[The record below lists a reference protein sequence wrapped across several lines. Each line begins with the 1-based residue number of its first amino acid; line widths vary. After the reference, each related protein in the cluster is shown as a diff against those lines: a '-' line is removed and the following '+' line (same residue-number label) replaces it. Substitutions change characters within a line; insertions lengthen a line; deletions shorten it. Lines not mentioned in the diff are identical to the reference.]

1 MKIIPA
7 IDLMNGEV
15 VRLFQ
20 GDPKQKTVY
29 SDNPVQIA
37 KKWEDAGADMLH
49 LVDLD
54 ATLGLGEN
62 YDTVKKI
69 CENVSIPV
77 QVAGGLRDIK
87 KISAVLNF
95 AQRAVIG
102 TIAMQLKESDQ
113 EQILSN
119 LVSQFGWERL
129 VVSLDHI
136 DGEIVT
142 HGWQRNTG
150 IKLLEA
156 TKEFLRYGF
165 SEFLNTNV
173 SKDGT
178 LQGPDIES
186 LKNICEISGVN
197 VIASGG
203 ISKIEDV
210 QKVKEYNPYGV
221 ILGKALYEDLISIE
235 EAKTIWL

>member
-119 LVSQFGWERL
+119 LLSQFGRERL
-129 VVSLDHI
+129 VVSIDHV

-235 EAKTIWL
+235 EAKTL

>member
-119 LVSQFGWERL
+119 LVSQFGRERL
-129 VVSLDHI
+129 VVSIDHI

-156 TKEFLRYGF
+156 TKEFLRYGV
-165 SEFLNTNV
+165 SELINKNV
-173 SKDGT
+173 SKDAT

-235 EAKTIWL
+235 EAKTL